1 MKIDRSKFIEI
12 KSDKKVNR
20 QTVTINENGAIQISK
35 AIRDE
40 LKENALSLQI
50 RKDYKQ
56 ILLEPTGR
64 ELVIRTNGTIAAK
77 NLVETIDRRKILF
90 PMTYKMQWE
99 PSEKVW
105 IGDLQPPY
113 SVLAKKRAQ
122 QEELKGLV
130 E

>member
-40 LKENALSLQI
+40 LKGNALSLQI

-56 ILLEPTGR
+56 ILLDPAGR

-113 SVLAKKRAQ
+113 SALAKKRAQ
-122 QEELKGLV
+122 QEDLKGLV